1 MYETVAFLIYTLGDI
16 KLTKTDVS
24 ATKTE
29 IQAICC
35 DLYQVLDQRSNKN
48 SQLLDILD
56 VLQQVIKTVPDT
68 SNPAALVNRLVNY
81 IRIVAS
87 TGKLHFSGSSEKLM
101 IQLGVIGQ
109 KGGLNGAYM
118 ADFADKSYF
127 YRPFEKYPQ
136 H

>member
-1 MYETVAFLIYTLGDI
+1 MYETVVLLIYSLGDV

-29 IQAICC
+29 IQAICR
-35 DLYQVLDQRSNKN
+35 DLYQVLDQRSSKN

-68 SNPAALVNRLVNY
+68 SNPVALVNRLVNY

-87 TGKLHFSGSSEKLM
+87 TGELHFSGSSEKLM

-109 KGGLNGAYM
+109 KAGLNGAYM